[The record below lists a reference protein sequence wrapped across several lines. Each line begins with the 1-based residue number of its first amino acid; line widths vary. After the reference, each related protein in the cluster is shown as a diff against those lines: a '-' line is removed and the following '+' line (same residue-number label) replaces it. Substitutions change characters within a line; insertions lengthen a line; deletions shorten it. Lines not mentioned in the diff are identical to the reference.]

1 MDSLTH
7 VLKKLKLK
15 GQGGEAVVNAHG
27 KLTLNGNTYQQDEVV
42 ILRTYRFE
50 GESDPGDAAIIYV
63 VKANDGAQVIAWMA
77 MEYTA
82 VIRTIRKVN
91 LFAMQL
97 SLQVTAVERLVYLLP
112 ARVRS
117 F

>member
-1 MDSLTH
+1 MDSLSL

-63 VKANDGAQVIAWMA
+63 VKANDGSTGYCMDGYGIYSSHTNDPHS
-77 MEYTA
+77 EF
-82 VIRTIRKVN
+82 IRNAIVATSHRG
-91 LFAMQL
+91 
-97 SLQVTAVERLVYLLP
+97 
-112 ARVRS
+112 
-117 F
+117 